1 MEVRYE
7 HVSKTFAGV
16 EALIDLELE
25 VPDGTFL
32 ALLGPSGCGK
42 TTALRILAGL
52 EEPTSGSVHLGERDV
67 TRLQPKDRDVAM
79 VFQSYALYPH
89 KSVADNIADPLRV
102 RKVRKPERS
111 ERVAEVARMLS
122 IDGLLDRMPRALS
135 GGQRQRVALA
145 RAIVREPRVF
155 LMDEPLSN
163 LDAQLRLQMRIEIKR
178 LQKQLGV
185 TTLYVT
191 HDQVEAM
198 TMADMVAVMHEGR
211 LQQLAAPADL
221 YARPANLFVARFCG
235 SPPMNVLEG
244 EVAGGVFTHATG
256 SIALGADP
264 VRGPAQLGFRPEH
277 AGMVAPGEPNTLRGE
292 VYVVE
297 PLGNETLITVAL
309 GAELVN
315 LRAAAGVEPAI
326 GAPVGLAPDR
336 THLHLFDATTGAAI
350 PAAPAHKEEHPPS
363 PPPTPE
369 PSLSEPALE
378 GGALHERPHDQ

>member
-1 MEVRYE
+1 MDVRYD
-7 HVSKTFAGV
+7 HVSKSFAGV
-16 EALIDLELE
+16 EALIELDLD

-52 EEPTSGSVHLGERDV
+52 EEPTSGSVFLGKRDV
-67 TRLQPKDRDVAM
+67 TRLQPKDRDIAM

-89 KSVADNIADPLRV
+89 KSVADNIAYPLRV
-102 RKVRKPERS
+102 RKVPKPERAD
-111 ERVAEVARMLS
+111 RVAKVAEMLS
-122 IDGLLDRMPRALS
+122 IDPLLDRMPRQLS

-178 LQKQLGV
+178 LQKQLAV

-211 LQQLAAPADL
+211 LQQLATPADL

-235 SPPMNVLEG
+235 SPPMNVVKG
-244 EVAGGVFTHATG
+244 EVTSGVFAHGQG
-256 SIALGADP
+256 SIDLGAEP
-264 VRGPAQLGFRPEH
+264 VRGPAMLGFRPEH
-277 AGMVAPGEPNTLRGE
+277 AAMVAPGTPDSLAGE

-297 PLGNETLITVAL
+297 PLGNETLITIAL
-309 GAELVN
+309 GDDLIN
-315 LRAAAGVEPAI
+315 LRAAAGVDPAI
-326 GAPVGLAPDR
+326 GTRIGLQPER
-336 THLHLFDATTGAAI
+336 GRLHLFDSETGAAI
-350 PAAPAHKEEHPPS
+350 PAAPAQKEESPPFPSPTTPTTPPS
-363 PPPTPE
+363 A
-369 PSLSEPALE
+369 PATE
-378 GGALHERPHDQ
+378 GALHDRQHEQ

>member
-1 MEVRYE
+1 MDVRYE
-7 HVSKTFAGV
+7 QVSKSFGGV
-16 EALIDLELE
+16 DALIDLDLN

-52 EEPTSGSVHLGERDV
+52 EEPTSGSVHLGDRDV

-89 KSVADNIADPLRV
+89 KSVADNIAYPLRV
-102 RKVRKPERS
+102 RKVPKSERAG
-111 ERVAEVARMLS
+111 RVAEVARMLS
-122 IDGLLDRMPRALS
+122 IDGLLERMPRALS

-198 TMADMVAVMHEGR
+198 TMADMVAVMHDGR
-211 LQQLAAPADL
+211 LQQLATPADL
-221 YARPANLFVARFCG
+221 YAHPTNLFVARFCG
-235 SPPMNVLEG
+235 SPPMNVLDG
-244 EVAGGVFTHATG
+244 EVSGAAFTHVQGTV
-256 SIALGADP
+256 ALRDAP
-264 VRGPAQLGFRPEH
+264 VRGRAKLGFRPEH
-277 AGMVAPGEPNTLRGE
+277 GQIVAADAPGALRGE

-309 GAELVN
+309 EGELVN

-326 GAPVGLAPDR
+326 GTPVGILPDR
-336 THLHLFDATTGAAI
+336 NHVHLFDADTGAAI
-350 PAAPAHKEEHPPS
+350 SAAPAPKEEPVPTDAMQSTPPS
-363 PPPTPE
+363 D
-369 PSLSEPALE
+369 PALE
-378 GGALHERPHDQ
+378 GGALHERQPEQ

>member
-1 MEVRYE
+1 MDVRYE
-7 HVSKTFAGV
+7 HVSKSFAGV
-16 EALIDLELE
+16 EALIDLELD

-52 EEPTSGSVHLGERDV
+52 EEPTSGRVFLGDRDV

-89 KSVADNIADPLRV
+89 KSVADNIAYPLRV
-102 RKVRKPERS
+102 RKVPKPERA
-111 ERVAEVARMLS
+111 ERVADVARLLS
-122 IDGLLDRMPRALS
+122 IDPLLDRMPRALS

-178 LQKQLGV
+178 LQKHLAV

-211 LQQLAAPADL
+211 LQQLATPADL
-221 YARPANLFVARFCG
+221 YARPVNLFVARFCG
-235 SPPMNVLEG
+235 SPPMNVLKG
-244 EVAGGVFTHATG
+244 EVTSGVFAHARG
-256 SIALGADP
+256 SIHLGAES
-264 VRGPAQLGFRPEH
+264 VRGTTMLGFRPEH
-277 AGMVAPGEPNTLRGE
+277 VAMVAPGTSDSLEGE

-297 PLGNETLITVAL
+297 PLGNETLITIAL
-309 GAELVN
+309 GDDLIN
-315 LRAAAGVEPAI
+315 LRAAAGVDPAI
-326 GAPVGLAPDR
+326 GSHIGLLPDR
-336 THLHLFDATTGAAI
+336 GHLHVFDSETGAAI
-350 PAAPAHKEEHPPS
+350 PEALSDKEESASYTPPTI
-363 PPPTPE
+363 PPTP
-369 PSLSEPALE
+369 PSHPATE
-378 GGALHERPHDQ
+378 GALHERQHEQ

>member
-1 MEVRYE
+1 MEVRYRE
-7 HVSKTFAGV
+7 VSKSFGGV
-16 EALIDLELE
+16 DALIKLDLE

-52 EEPTSGSVHLGERDV
+52 EEPTSGNVFIGDEDV

-89 KSVADNIADPLRV
+89 KNVEDNIGYPLRV
-102 RKVRKPERS
+102 RKSPKS
-111 ERVAEVARMLS
+111 ERAGRIREVAELLS
-122 IDGLLDRMPRALS
+122 IEGLLKRTPRQLS

-145 RAIVREPRVF
+145 RAIVREPRAF

-198 TMADMVAVMHEGR
+198 TMADLVAVMRDGV
-211 LQQLAAPADL
+211 LQQLAPPGEL
-221 YARPANLFVARFCG
+221 YEHPANLFVARFCG
-235 SPPMNVLEG
+235 SPPMNVLSG
-244 EVAGGVFTHATG
+244 EVDDTVFRHAQGTVPLSG
-256 SIALGADP
+256 SPPPGA
-264 VRGPAQLGFRPEH
+264 ATLGFRPEH
-277 AGMVAPGEPNTLRGE
+277 ATLVEQGTDGSLAGE

-297 PLGNETLITVAL
+297 PLGNETLVAIKVGDDL
-309 GAELVN
+309 FNV
-315 LRAAAGVEPAI
+315 RVAAGYDAPI
-326 GAPVGLAPDR
+326 GTRCGVQPTAG
-336 THLHLFDATTGAAI
+336 HLHLFDPQSEASI
-350 PAAPAHKEEHPPS
+350 HDLQAPQGRSVA
-363 PPPTPE
+363 
-369 PSLSEPALE
+369 
-378 GGALHERPHDQ
+378 